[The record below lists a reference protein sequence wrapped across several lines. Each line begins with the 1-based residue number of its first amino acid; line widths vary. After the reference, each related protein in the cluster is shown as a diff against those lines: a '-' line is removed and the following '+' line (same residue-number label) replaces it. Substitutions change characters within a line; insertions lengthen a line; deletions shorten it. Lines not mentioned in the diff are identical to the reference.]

1 MLKATLEGDEGEEVM
16 LPMVEQW
23 LVLQEVQVFDPTES
37 EYCPMPQGV
46 QLVAEGAATWDE
58 AVPAWQGTQIIP
70 DVEKVPGRQGV
81 QEPVEE

>member
-23 LVLQEVQVFDPTES
+23 LVLQEVQVFDPTEL
-37 EYCPMPQGV
+37 EYLPMPQGV

-58 AVPAWQGTQIIP
+58 EVPAWQGTQSNP
-70 DVEKVPGRQGV
+70 ESEKVPGRQAV
-81 QEPVEE
+81 QLPSEE